1 MVKMLT
7 AWLEQA
13 AKLEAGE
20 ISKEEYDKW
29 RCKYPAFDTTQKW
42 VKLPSQKLSDA
53 LVEEL
58 DK

>member
-1 MVKMLT
+1 MLT